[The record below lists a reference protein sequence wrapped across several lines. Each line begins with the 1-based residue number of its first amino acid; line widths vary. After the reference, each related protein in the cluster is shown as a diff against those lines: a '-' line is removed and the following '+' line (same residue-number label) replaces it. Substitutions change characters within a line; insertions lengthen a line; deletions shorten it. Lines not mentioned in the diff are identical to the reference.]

1 MDVVLGESSYVTSPR
16 RALQSPFLLQIPS
29 RTLRLWSILLSAV
42 QPQSVLSRR
51 CCSTK
56 MGSCAVWGTGWPTR
70 FCTLLQSTL
79 RLFLVRCL
87 GKRWKLSA
95 KLFSPSPRLH
105 ALSVPSRH
113 CFLRNGCSIT
123 DGARDLTRL
132 AKAMVVRSWVTW
144 QSVARSLVAR
154 ARETLRL
161 LDVTSRM
168 TCLHREWP
176 MGPSLSFLWSVA
188 AQLLSFLQF
197 KVNIQ
202 EPFQHHACYDDLRPV
217 RHHT

>member
-1 MDVVLGESSYVTSPR
+1 MGE
-16 RALQSPFLLQIPS
+16 
-29 RTLRLWSILLSAV
+29 
-42 QPQSVLSRR
+42 
-51 CCSTK
+51 
-56 MGSCAVWGTGWPTR
+56 SCAVWGTGWPTR
-70 FCTLLQSTL
+70 FCTLPPSTL
-79 RLFLVRCL
+79 RLSLVRCL
-87 GKRWKLSA
+87 GKRWKLCA

-105 ALSVPSRH
+105 ALLVPSRR
-113 CFLRNGCSIT
+113 CFPRNGCSIT
-123 DGARDLTRL
+123 GGARDLTCL
-132 AKAMVVRSWVTW
+132 
-144 QSVARSLVAR
+144 AR
-154 ARETLRL
+154 ARGTLRL

-168 TCLHREWP
+168 TCLHREWQ